1 MSTAVVA
8 CGALALH
15 VSGIAE
21 RRGWEVDVH
30 PLPPELHNRPE
41 RIAPAVMQ
49 LVAGLSE
56 RYDSVAV
63 AYADCG
69 SYGALDRAL
78 AGTGIERLRG
88 EHCYDV
94 FGRDEVAAAMAE
106 QPGTYFLTD
115 FLARTFER
123 TVWRSLGLDRHP
135 ELRDAYFH
143 AYTRVIWLAQRRT
156 PELLAAAEHAAGLLG
171 LPLEVLDVGESGL
184 ERELERLV
192 ENAVPRNGPKAGAWH
207 DRAATGRAV
216 QPAEDRAEPVAS
228 AGPQSA
234 GDGARHRFALPGTE
248 GRA

>member
-1 MSTAVVA
+1 MTTAVVA

-15 VSGIAE
+15 VSAIAE
-21 RRGWEVDVH
+21 RRGWTVDVH

-41 RIAPAVMQ
+41 RIAPAV
-49 LVAGLSE
+49 SE
-56 RYDSVAV
+56 LIDKLHDRYDAIAV

-69 SYGALDRAL
+69 SYGAIDAAL
-78 AGTGIERLRG
+78 ERSGIPRLRG

-94 FGRDEVAAAMAE
+94 FGRAEVAAAMAE

-135 ELRDAYFH
+135 ELHDSYFH

-156 PELLAAAEHAAGLLG
+156 VELEAAAEHAAGMLG

-184 ERELERLV
+184 ERQLEQLV
-192 ENAVPRNGPKAGAWH
+192 NTVPGNGRKAGAWH
-207 DRAATGRAV
+207 DRAATGGEARGAV
-216 QPAEDRAEPVAS
+216 
-228 AGPQSA
+228 
-234 GDGARHRFALPGTE
+234 
-248 GRA
+248 